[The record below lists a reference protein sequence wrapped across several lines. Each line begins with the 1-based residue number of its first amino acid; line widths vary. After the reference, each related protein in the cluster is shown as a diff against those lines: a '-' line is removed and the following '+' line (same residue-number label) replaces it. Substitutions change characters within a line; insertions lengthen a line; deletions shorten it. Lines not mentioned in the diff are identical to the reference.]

1 MTSRTLGGNF
11 KSDADSVTS
20 SDAVGRE
27 TRGRESRREV
37 SYESDIETLKRL

>member
-11 KSDADSVTS
+11 KSDADSVAS

-37 SYESDIETLKRL
+37 SYESDIETLKKL